1 MSSAIGLRGGGGQR
15 HTLPKSRLKRLFYT
29 KYGQLLLSCLLGL
42 GLATVFRRACRSGN
56 CVVHKVPS
64 RSDMANKVYKED
76 GSCFKVSLNEAECDQ
91 SKKGFVVE

>member
-1 MSSAIGLRGGGGQR
+1 MPSSGSGQR
-15 HTLPKSRLKRLFYT
+15 TLPKSRLKRLFYT

-64 RSDMANKVYKED
+64 RSDMVNKVYKEN
-76 GSCFKVSLNEAECDQ
+76 GACFKVSLNEAKCDQ
-91 SKKGFVVE
+91 SKKELALE